1 LINVDVDIPS
11 NVKQIDS
18 ISYGIQSNHFKDME
32 GFFQECDYDGEV
44 CLYCATTIAA
54 TSIISPITSRAKWH

>member
-44 CLYCATTIAA
+44 CLYCATTIVA
-54 TSIISPITSRAKWH
+54 TI